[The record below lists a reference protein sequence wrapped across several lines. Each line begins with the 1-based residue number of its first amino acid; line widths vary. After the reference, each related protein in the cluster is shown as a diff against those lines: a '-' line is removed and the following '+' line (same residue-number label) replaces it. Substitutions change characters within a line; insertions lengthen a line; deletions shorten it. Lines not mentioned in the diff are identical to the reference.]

1 MTALVNDSRFM
12 NAQLRNVVLPNA
24 ILFQAM
30 WWSCILDLMI
40 LALVLLVLL
49 WSHLLWVIGAQ
60 ASQRPHSS
68 SSSSSNWRAWARAGF
83 KLIVCLLAFAVI
95 GLLSDGL
102 WFLLSGYQSVS
113 FSDGQVQQPVW
124 LLVLWLGF
132 VTTLPTSMVSLMKHA
147 WLWVGLMAV
156 FGPLAYWVG
165 AQYERLHL
173 ADWVIWYVPVQWAL
187 LAWLFRFGFVRS
199 GLLGLESHKQHA
211 RS

>member
-1 MTALVNDSRFM
+1 M
-12 NAQLRNVVLPNA
+12 NVQFRQVVLPNA

-30 WWSCILDLMI
+30 WWSCILDHMI
-40 LALVLLVLL
+40 LALVLLALL

-60 ASQRPHSS
+60 ASQNTHSS
-68 SSSSSNWRAWARAGF
+68 LSLRARAGF

-102 WFLLSGYQSVS
+102 WFLLSGYQPASLNG
-113 FSDGQVQQPVW
+113 GQIQQPVW

-132 VTTLPTSMVSLMKHA
+132 VTTLATSMVSLMKHA

-165 AQYERLHL
+165 AQYGRLHL
-173 ADWVIWYVPVQWAL
+173 ADWVMWYVPVQWAL
-187 LAWLFRFGFVRS
+187 LAWLFRFGFVRH
-199 GLLGLESHKQHA
+199 GLLLFESPKQHA
-211 RS
+211 RT

>member
-30 WWSCILDLMI
+30 WWSCILDHMI

-49 WSHLLWVIGAQ
+49 WLHLLWIIGAQ
-60 ASQRPHSS
+60 ASQNTHSS
-68 SSSSSNWRAWARAGF
+68 LSLSLRARACF

-187 LAWLFRFGFVRS
+187 LAWLFRFGFVRN
-199 GLLGLESHKQHA
+199 GLLRLKSHKQHA